1 MFVIHTLKSIACRD
15 NRFTMDA
22 LILFMPLS
30 IHTTVSTIVMKNK
43 LMSVSTSIVKK
54 SLFLAIV
61 VSLLTACASTKQQE
75 AAAAAAAEAEA
86 AAAAAAAAA
95 VASAADDAASVEVS
109 IDTAAN
115 LESVFYFEY
124 DQSSL
129 TSAARAALD
138 AQASALRDT
147 ADSVRLE
154 GHADER
160 GSREYNLA
168 LGERRAKAVAD
179 YLAIQGVSRSRV
191 EVVSYG
197 EERPI
202 SLRSDDS
209 AYSLNRRV
217 ELK

>member
-1 MFVIHTLKSIACRD
+1 MFVIHTLKSIACGD
-15 NRFTMDA
+15 NRFTMHV
-22 LILFMPLS
+22 LIVFMPLS

-61 VSLLTACASTKQQE
+61 VSLLTACASNKQQE
-75 AAAAAAAEAEA
+75 ADAAAAAEAE
-86 AAAAAAAAA
+86 AAAAAAA

-109 IDTAAN
+109 IDSAAN

-147 ADSVRLE
+147 VSSVRLE

-202 SLRSDDS
+202 SLRSDDA

>member
-1 MFVIHTLKSIACRD
+1 MFVIHTLKSIACGD
-15 NRFTMDA
+15 NRFTMHV

-75 AAAAAAAEAEA
+75 ADAAAAAEAE
-86 AAAAAAAAA
+86 AAAAAAAA

-202 SLRSDDS
+202 SLRSDDA

>member
-1 MFVIHTLKSIACRD
+1 
-15 NRFTMDA
+15 
-22 LILFMPLS
+22 MPLS

-61 VSLLTACASTKQQE
+61 VSLITACASNKQQE
-75 AAAAAAAEAEA
+75 ADAAAAAEAEA
-86 AAAAAAAAA
+86 AAAAAA
-95 VASAADDAASVEVS
+95 VASAAADAASVEVS

-147 ADSVRLE
+147 ANNVRLE

-202 SLRSDDS
+202 SLRSDDA

>member
-1 MFVIHTLKSIACRD
+1 
-15 NRFTMDA
+15 
-22 LILFMPLS
+22 
-30 IHTTVSTIVMKNK
+30 MKNK

-54 SLFLAIV
+54 SAFLAIV
-61 VSLLTACASTKQQE
+61 VSLLAACASNKQQE
-75 AAAAAAAEAEA
+75 EADAAAAAAE
-86 AAAAAAAAA
+86 AAAAAA
-95 VASAADDAASVEVS
+95 VASAAADAESVEVS
-109 IDTAAN
+109 IDTAAD
-115 LESVFYFEY
+115 LSSVFYFEY

-138 AQASALRDT
+138 AQAAALRGG
-147 ADSVRLE
+147 ASSIRLE

-197 EERPI
+197 EERPV

-209 AYSLNRRV
+209 AYRLNRRV

>member
-1 MFVIHTLKSIACRD
+1 
-15 NRFTMDA
+15 
-22 LILFMPLS
+22 MPLS

-61 VSLLTACASTKQQE
+61 VSLLTACASNKQQE
-75 AAAAAAAEAEA
+75 ADAAAAAEAEA
-86 AAAAAAAAA
+86 A
-95 VASAADDAASVEVS
+95 AADDAASVEVS
-109 IDTAAN
+109 IDTATN

-147 ADSVRLE
+147 SSSVRLE

-202 SLRSDDS
+202 SLRSDDA

>member
-1 MFVIHTLKSIACRD
+1 MHV
-15 NRFTMDA
+15 

-54 SLFLAIV
+54 SLFLALV
-61 VSLLTACASTKQQE
+61 VSLITACASNKQQE
-75 AAAAAAAEAEA
+75 ADAAAAAEAE
-86 AAAAAAAAA
+86 AAAAAAA

-109 IDTAAN
+109 IDSAAN

-147 ADSVRLE
+147 VSSVRLE

-202 SLRSDDS
+202 SLRSDDA

>member
-1 MFVIHTLKSIACRD
+1 
-15 NRFTMDA
+15 
-22 LILFMPLS
+22 
-30 IHTTVSTIVMKNK
+30 MKNK

-54 SLFLAIV
+54 SAFLAIII
-61 VSLLTACASTKQQE
+61 SLLAACASNKQQE
-75 AAAAAAAEAEA
+75 EADAAAAAE
-86 AAAAAAAAA
+86 AAAAAAA
-95 VASAADDAASVEVS
+95 VASAADDAESVEVS
-109 IDTAAN
+109 IDTAAA

-138 AQASALRDT
+138 AQAAALRSG
-147 ADSVRLE
+147 ASSVRLE

-197 EERPI
+197 EERPV

-209 AYSLNRRV
+209 AYRLNRRV

>member
-1 MFVIHTLKSIACRD
+1 MHV
-15 NRFTMDA
+15 
-22 LILFMPLS
+22 LILFIPLS

-54 SLFLAIV
+54 SLFLALV
-61 VSLLTACASTKQQE
+61 VSLITACATNKQQE
-75 AAAAAAAEAEA
+75 ADAAAAE
-86 AAAAAAAAA
+86 AAAAAA

-109 IDTAAN
+109 IDSAAN

-147 ADSVRLE
+147 VSSIRLE

-179 YLAIQGVSRSRV
+179 YVAIQGVSRSRV

-202 SLRSDDS
+202 SLRSDDA

>member
-1 MFVIHTLKSIACRD
+1 
-15 NRFTMDA
+15 
-22 LILFMPLS
+22 
-30 IHTTVSTIVMKNK
+30 MKNK

-61 VSLLTACASTKQQE
+61 VSLITACASNKQQE
-75 AAAAAAAEAEA
+75 ADAAAEAEA
-86 AAAAAAAAA
+86 AAAAAA
-95 VASAADDAASVEVS
+95 VASAAADAASVEVS

-147 ADSVRLE
+147 ANNVRLE

-202 SLRSDDS
+202 SLRSDDA

>member
-1 MFVIHTLKSIACRD
+1 
-15 NRFTMDA
+15 
-22 LILFMPLS
+22 MPLS

-61 VSLLTACASTKQQE
+61 VSLITACASNKQQE
-75 AAAAAAAEAEA
+75 ADAAAAAEDE
-86 AAAAAAAAA
+86 AAAAAAA
-95 VASAADDAASVEVS
+95 VASAAADAASVEVS

-147 ADSVRLE
+147 ADNVRLE

-202 SLRSDDS
+202 SLRSDDA

>member
-1 MFVIHTLKSIACRD
+1 
-15 NRFTMDA
+15 
-22 LILFMPLS
+22 
-30 IHTTVSTIVMKNK
+30 MKNK

-54 SLFLAIV
+54 SAFLAIII
-61 VSLLTACASTKQQE
+61 SLLAACASNKQQE
-75 AAAAAAAEAEA
+75 EADA

-95 VASAADDAASVEVS
+95 VASAADDAESVEVS
-109 IDTAAN
+109 IDTAAA

-138 AQASALRDT
+138 AQAAALRSG
-147 ADSVRLE
+147 ASSVRLE

-197 EERPI
+197 EERPV

-209 AYSLNRRV
+209 AYRLNRRV

>member
-15 NRFTMDA
+15 NRFTMHA

-61 VSLLTACASTKQQE
+61 VSLITACASNKQQE
-75 AAAAAAAEAEA
+75 ADAAAAAEAEA
-86 AAAAAAAAA
+86 AAAAAA
-95 VASAADDAASVEVS
+95 VASAAADAASVEVS

-147 ADSVRLE
+147 ADNVRLE

-202 SLRSDDS
+202 SLRSDDA

>member
-15 NRFTMDA
+15 NRFTMHV

-54 SLFLAIV
+54 SLFLALV
-61 VSLLTACASTKQQE
+61 VSLLAACASNKQQE
-75 AAAAAAAEAEA
+75 ADAAAAAEAE
-86 AAAAAAAAA
+86 AAAAAAA

-179 YLAIQGVSRSRV
+179 YLAIQGVSRSRI

>member
-1 MFVIHTLKSIACRD
+1 
-15 NRFTMDA
+15 
-22 LILFMPLS
+22 
-30 IHTTVSTIVMKNK
+30 
-43 LMSVSTSIVKK
+43 MSVSTSIVKK

-61 VSLLTACASTKQQE
+61 VSLLTACASNKQQE
-75 AAAAAAAEAEA
+75 ADAAAAAEAEA
-86 AAAAAAAAA
+86 AAAA
-95 VASAADDAASVEVS
+95 VASAAEDAASVEVS
-109 IDTAAN
+109 VDTAAN

-138 AQASALRDT
+138 AQASVLRDT
-147 ADSVRLE
+147 ASSVRLE

-179 YLAIQGVSRSRV
+179 YLAIQGVSRSRI

>member
-1 MFVIHTLKSIACRD
+1 
-15 NRFTMDA
+15 
-22 LILFMPLS
+22 
-30 IHTTVSTIVMKNK
+30 MKNK

-61 VSLLTACASTKQQE
+61 VSLLTACASNKQQE
-75 AAAAAAAEAEA
+75 ADAAAAAEAEA
-86 AAAAAAAAA
+86 AAAA
-95 VASAADDAASVEVS
+95 VASAAEDAASVEVS
-109 IDTAAN
+109 VDTAAN

-138 AQASALRDT
+138 AQASVLRDT
-147 ADSVRLE
+147 ASSVRLE

>member
-15 NRFTMDA
+15 NRFTMHV

-54 SLFLAIV
+54 SLFLALV
-61 VSLLTACASTKQQE
+61 VSLITACASNKQQE
-75 AAAAAAAEAEA
+75 ADAAAAAEAE
-86 AAAAAAAAA
+86 AAAAAAA

-202 SLRSDDS
+202 SLRSDDA

>member
-1 MFVIHTLKSIACRD
+1 
-15 NRFTMDA
+15 
-22 LILFMPLS
+22 
-30 IHTTVSTIVMKNK
+30 
-43 LMSVSTSIVKK
+43 
-54 SLFLAIV
+54 
-61 VSLLTACASTKQQE
+61 
-75 AAAAAAAEAEA
+75 
-86 AAAAAAAAA
+86 
-95 VASAADDAASVEVS
+95 VS
-109 IDTAAN
+109 IDTAAD
-115 LESVFYFEY
+115 LASVFYFEY

-138 AQASALRDT
+138 AQAAALRSG
-147 ADSVRLE
+147 ASSIRLE

-197 EERPI
+197 EERPV

-209 AYSLNRRV
+209 AYRLNRRV

>member
-1 MFVIHTLKSIACRD
+1 
-15 NRFTMDA
+15 
-22 LILFMPLS
+22 MPLS

-61 VSLLTACASTKQQE
+61 VSLITACASNKQQE
-75 AAAAAAAEAEA
+75 AD
-86 AAAAAAAAA
+86 AAAAAAAA
-95 VASAADDAASVEVS
+95 VASAAADAASVEVS

-147 ADSVRLE
+147 ADNVRLE

-202 SLRSDDS
+202 SLRSDDA

>member
-1 MFVIHTLKSIACRD
+1 
-15 NRFTMDA
+15 
-22 LILFMPLS
+22 
-30 IHTTVSTIVMKNK
+30 MKNK

-54 SLFLAIV
+54 SAFLAIII
-61 VSLLTACASTKQQE
+61 SLLAACASNKQQE
-75 AAAAAAAEAEA
+75 EADAAAAE
-86 AAAAAAAAA
+86 AAAAAAA
-95 VASAADDAASVEVS
+95 VASAADDAESVEVS
-109 IDTAAN
+109 IDTAAA

-138 AQASALRDT
+138 AQAAALRSG
-147 ADSVRLE
+147 ASSIRLE

-197 EERPI
+197 EERPV

-209 AYSLNRRV
+209 AYRLNRRV

>member
-1 MFVIHTLKSIACRD
+1 
-15 NRFTMDA
+15 
-22 LILFMPLS
+22 
-30 IHTTVSTIVMKNK
+30 
-43 LMSVSTSIVKK
+43 
-54 SLFLAIV
+54 
-61 VSLLTACASTKQQE
+61 CASNQQQADADAAAAAE
-75 AAAAAAAEAEA
+75 AAAAAAEA
-86 AAAAAAAAA
+86 
-95 VASAADDAASVEVS
+95 VASGADDAESVEVS

-115 LESVFYFEY
+115 LDSVFYFEY

-138 AQASALRDT
+138 AQAAALRSGVSD
-147 ADSVRLE
+147 VRLE

-179 YLAIQGVSRSRV
+179 YLAIQGVSRSRI

-197 EERPI
+197 EERPV
-202 SLRSDDS
+202 SLRSDES

>member
-1 MFVIHTLKSIACRD
+1 MFVIHTLKSIACGD
-15 NRFTMDA
+15 NRFTMHV

-75 AAAAAAAEAEA
+75 ADAAAAAEAE
-86 AAAAAAAAA
+86 AAAAAAA

-109 IDTAAN
+109 IDTAVN

-168 LGERRAKAVAD
+168 LGKRRAKAVAD